1 MPEALQELAG
11 STCWIFSDGKA
22 GNDAQTLGVAKALGL
37 AVELKTVAP
46 SGVHR
51 LLSPWIGVAPR
62 ERFGEAG
69 SRFAPPWPKIAMS
82 IGRLTTPYI
91 RALKRR
97 AGAATFTVILQ
108 DPKVPLR
115 TADMFW
121 VPEHDKLRGD
131 NVVTTLTAPH
141 SFSPS
146 RLAALRQSMPETI
159 AALPHPRIAVLLGGS
174 NGDYVYSPAALQ
186 RLTDR
191 LTEFG
196 RLGAGFMVTPS
207 RRSDPALVA
216 QAKAAVQPFPHIFW
230 DMTTGENPYPHF
242 LACADVFLAPADSI
256 NMTGEP
262 CATGRPVYVFHPDG
276 GSPKFA
282 RFHRALE
289 QYGATR
295 RADEINSIGQWN
307 YKTLDS
313 APAIA
318 AHIAERVKLHS
329 SASVNEA
336 ELCTSAHPCGL
347 GKSAT

>member
-11 STCWIFSDGKA
+11 SSCWIFSDGKA
-22 GNDAQTLGVAKALGL
+22 GNDAQTLGVANALSL
-37 AVELKTVAP
+37 AVELKSVAP
-46 SGVHR
+46 TGGHR

-62 ERFGEAG
+62 EHFGGAG
-69 SRFAPPWPKIAMS
+69 SRFAPPWPRIAMS

-97 AGAATFTVILQ
+97 AGPGTFTVILQ
-108 DPKVPLR
+108 DPKVSLR
-115 TADMFW
+115 TADLFW
-121 VPEHDKLRGD
+121 VPEHDRLRGP

-146 RLAALRQSMPETI
+146 RLAALRQSMPKAI
-159 AALPHPRIAVLLGGS
+159 AALPEPRVAVLLGGS
-174 NGDYVYSPAALQ
+174 NGDYTYTPAALQ

-196 RLGAGFMVTPS
+196 RLGAGFLVTPS

-216 QAKAAVQPFPHIFW
+216 CAKAAVQPFPHIFW
-230 DMTTGENPYPHF
+230 DMAGENPYPHF

-289 QYGATR
+289 EYGATR

-307 YKTLDS
+307 YKALNS

-318 AHIAERVKLHS
+318 AQIAERMKLHS
-329 SASVNEA
+329 SRAANAA
-336 ELCTSAHPCGL
+336 ELCTSARPCGL

>member
-11 STCWIFSDGKA
+11 SSCWIFSDGKA
-22 GNDAQTLGVAKALGL
+22 GNDAQTLGVANALSL
-37 AVELKTVAP
+37 AVELKSVAP
-46 SGVHR
+46 RGVHR
-51 LLSPWIGVAPR
+51 LLSPWIGVASR
-62 ERFGEAG
+62 EHFGGAG
-69 SRFAPPWPKIAMS
+69 SRFAPPWPRIAMS

-97 AGAATFTVILQ
+97 AGPGTFTVILQ
-108 DPKVPLR
+108 DPKVSLR
-115 TADMFW
+115 TADLFW
-121 VPEHDKLRGD
+121 VPEHDRLRGP

-146 RLAALRQSMPETI
+146 RLAALRQSMPKAI
-159 AALPHPRIAVLLGGS
+159 AALPEPRVAVLLGGS
-174 NGDYVYSPAALQ
+174 NGDYTYTPAALQ

-196 RLGAGFMVTPS
+196 RLGAGFLVTPS

-216 QAKAAVQPFPHIFW
+216 CAKAAVQPFPHIFW
-230 DMTTGENPYPHF
+230 DMAGENPYPHF

-289 QYGATR
+289 EYGATR

-307 YKTLDS
+307 YKALNS

-318 AHIAERVKLHS
+318 AQIAERMKLHS
-329 SASVNEA
+329 SRAANAA
-336 ELCTSAHPCGL
+336 ELCTSARPCGL